1 MRAFQS
7 GSWACD
13 RAHQAVSLQLD
24 GELSQLERALLKRH
38 LDRCSECAEFA
49 ADASA
54 LTRELRAAA
63 PVRLERPIELPLRRR
78 VGYGFRHAGAV
89 ATAASVAATALIA
102 VMALPDQRPSAPSS
116 ARTVHPQTT
125 DQDLRDLRALRIAQL
140 RPLAFSLSR
149 SYRGQQVDT

>member
-1 MRAFQS
+1 MRAFPS

-78 VGYGFRHAGAV
+78 VGSGFRHAGAW
-89 ATAASVAATALIA
+89 AAAASVAASALLA
-102 VMALPDQRPSAPSS
+102 VMSLPARQVPTGSPNAGTSS
-116 ARTVHPQTT
+116 PTAN
-125 DQDLRDLRALRIAQL
+125 DDLREMRELRVAQL
-140 RPLAFSLSR
+140 KPLALGVSQSWH
-149 SYRGQQVDT
+149 GQQL